1 MQIRSAFMRTDFI
14 LFVEGCGALVFSS
27 FIFLFG
33 FLPVVLALYYI
44 TPRRFRNLTL
54 FVVDLVFYSW
64 GEPMLVLLMMVSVL
78 INYIAGIL
86 LGARRQKKSLSRFI
100 FVTAIILNL
109 GLLGFFKYVGFIG
122 ETLQFVLPFL
132 NIPILEVSLPIGIS
146 FYTFQTMS
154 YTIDV
159 YRNAV
164 KVQKN
169 FIDFGTYV
177 SLFPQLIAGPIV
189 RYADVAEQL
198 VHRRENLQQFTDG
211 VKLFLIG
218 LAKKVL
224 LANQM
229 GILWDSIRKSGEA
242 SGALGA
248 WVGIIAYTFQIY
260 FDFSGYS
267 DMAIGLGKMFGFEFV
282 KNFDY
287 PYISKSI
294 TEFWRRWHISLGT
307 WFREYVYIPLGGNR
321 KGLGRQIINMSVVW
335 FLTGLWHGAS
345 WNFILW
351 GVYFGILLII
361 EKTFMLKVLKK
372 LPAIFGHG
380 GAQAAELV
388 VGHIYSLILIILG
401 WVLFYFE
408 DMNEMG
414 SFVARLFGADGWM
427 MSSDVTPTVL
437 AYVPLLVIALLVS
450 TPLFTTI
457 YHKIK
462 WQPMQLMIDNVGCVL
477 SLLLCTAS
485 LASSS
490 YNPFLY
496 FKF

>member
-1 MQIRSAFMRTDFI
+1 MI
-14 LFVEGCGALVFSS
+14 FSS
-27 FIFLFG
+27 LIFLFM
-33 FLPVVLALYYI
+33 FLPLVLLLYYA
-44 TPRRFRNLTL
+44 TPKRFRNVTL
-54 FVVDLVFYSW
+54 FIVDLVFYSW
-64 GEPMLVLLMMVSVL
+64 GEPMLVLLMLVSIL

-86 LGARRQKKSLSRFI
+86 IGINRGKKGVSKFI
-100 FVTAIILNL
+100 FITAIVLNL

-122 ETLQFVLPFL
+122 ETLNFILPFL
-132 NIPILEVSLPIGIS
+132 NIPILKVSLPIGIS

-159 YRNAV
+159 YRNTV

-169 FIDFGTYV
+169 IITFGTYV

-189 RYADVAEQL
+189 RYQDVAEQL
-198 VHRRENLQQFTDG
+198 VNRKESLQQFTDG
-211 VKLFLIG
+211 VKVFLVG
-218 LAKKVL
+218 LSKKIL
-224 LANQM
+224 IANEM
-229 GILWDSIRKSGEA
+229 GLIWDTVRESGSA
-242 SGALGA
+242 SGALGS
-248 WVGIIAYTFQIY
+248 WVGIIAYTLQIY

-267 DMAIGLGKMFGFEFV
+267 DMAIGLGKMFGFEFM

-287 PYISKSI
+287 PYISASI

-321 KGLGRQIINMSVVW
+321 HGLARQIINIGVVW

-351 GVYFGILLII
+351 GVYFGVLLVI
-361 EKTFMLKVLKK
+361 EKSFLLKLLKK
-372 LPAIFGHG
+372 LPSA
-380 GAQAAELV
+380 
-388 VGHIYSLILIILG
+388 VGHIYAMILVIFG

-408 DMNEMG
+408 DMGEMG
-414 SFVARLFGADGWM
+414 RFIARLFGSDGFT
-427 MSSDVTPTVL
+427 MSHTVRAAVISYL
-437 AYVPLLVIALLVS
+437 PLIIIAAVVS
-450 TPLFTTI
+450 TPLFAYV

-462 WQPMQLMIDNVGCVL
+462 SKAVLTVIDNGACIT
-477 SLLLCTAS
+477 SLLLCTSA
-485 LASSS
+485 LVSSS

>member
-1 MQIRSAFMRTDFI
+1 M
-14 LFVEGCGALVFSS
+14 
-27 FIFLFG
+27 
-33 FLPVVLALYYI
+33 
-44 TPRRFRNLTL
+44 TL
-54 FVVDLVFYSW
+54 FIVDLVFYSW
-64 GEPMLVLLMMVSVL
+64 GEPMLVLLMFVSIL

-86 LGARRQKKSLSRFI
+86 IGINRGKKGVSKFI
-100 FVTAIILNL
+100 FITAIVLNL

-122 ETLQFVLPFL
+122 ETLNFILPFL
-132 NIPILEVSLPIGIS
+132 NIPILKVSLPIGIS

-159 YRNAV
+159 YRNTV

-169 FIDFGTYV
+169 VITFGTYV

-189 RYADVAEQL
+189 RYQDVAEQL
-198 VHRRENLQQFTDG
+198 VNRKESLQQFTDG
-211 VKLFLIG
+211 VKVFLVG
-218 LAKKVL
+218 LSKKIL
-224 LANQM
+224 IANEM
-229 GILWDSIRKSGEA
+229 GLIWDTVRNSGSA
-242 SGALGA
+242 SGASGS
-248 WVGIIAYTFQIY
+248 WVGIIAYTLQIY

-267 DMAIGLGKMFGFEFV
+267 DMAIGLGKMFGFEFM

-287 PYISKSI
+287 PYISSSI

-321 KGLGRQIINMSVVW
+321 HGLARQIINIGVVW

-351 GVYFGILLII
+351 GVYFGILLVI
-361 EKTFMLKVLKK
+361 EKSFLLKLLKK
-372 LPAIFGHG
+372 LPSA
-380 GAQAAELV
+380 
-388 VGHIYSLILIILG
+388 VGHIYAMILVVFG

-408 DMNEMG
+408 DMSEMG
-414 SFVARLFGADGWM
+414 RFIARLFGSDGFA
-427 MSSDVTPTVL
+427 MSQSVQAAVISYL
-437 AYVPLLVIALLVS
+437 PLIITAAVVS
-450 TPLFTTI
+450 TPLFTTL

-462 WQPMQLMIDNVGCVL
+462 SRAVLSVIDNGACIT
-477 SLLLCTAS
+477 SLLLCTSA
-485 LASSS
+485 LVSSS

>member
-1 MQIRSAFMRTDFI
+1 M
-14 LFVEGCGALVFSS
+14 VFSS
-27 FIFLFG
+27 LIFLFL
-33 FLPVVLALYYI
+33 FLPVVLAVYYL
-44 TPRRFRNLTL
+44 TPRRFRNLAL
-54 FVVDLVFYSW
+54 FIADLVFYAW
-64 GEPMLVLLMMVSVL
+64 GEPMLVILMLVSII

-86 LGARRQKKSLSRFI
+86 IGINREKKK
-100 FVTAIILNL
+100 VAKAIIILDVIVNL
-109 GLLGFFKYVGFIG
+109 GLLGFFKYAGFIG
-122 ETLQFVLPFL
+122 ETLNFVLPFL
-132 NIPILEVSLPIGIS
+132 NIPVIQVALPIGIS

-159 YRNAV
+159 YRNTV

-169 FIDFGTYV
+169 IITFGTYV

-189 RYADVAEQL
+189 RYEDVAQQL
-198 VHRRENLQQFTDG
+198 VDRRESLAQFTDG
-211 VKLFLIG
+211 VKIFLVG
-218 LAKKVL
+218 MSKKIL
-224 LANQM
+224 LANVM
-229 GILWDSIRKSGEA
+229 GNLWDTVRAAGTGA
-242 SGALGA
+242 GALGA

-287 PYISKSI
+287 PYISKTI

-321 KGLGRQIINMSVVW
+321 KGLGRQIINIGVVW

-351 GVYFGILLII
+351 GLYFGLILMI
-361 EKTFMLKVLKK
+361 EKIFLLKLLKK
-372 LPAIFGHG
+372 LPDA
-380 GAQAAELV
+380 
-388 VGHIYSLILIILG
+388 VGHIYSLILIVLG

-408 DMNEMG
+408 DMGELG
-414 SFVARLFGADGWM
+414 VFVCRLFGSDGFLPDAKLA
-427 MSSDVTPTVL
+427 SDIISFI
-437 AYVPLLVIALLVS
+437 PLLVAAGVAS
-450 TPLFTTI
+450 TPIVSKL
-457 YHKIK
+457 YRRIK
-462 WQPMQLMIDNVGCVL
+462 SKPVLYALDNAGCIL
-477 SLLLCTAS
+477 ALLLCTAE
-485 LASSS
+485 LVSSD